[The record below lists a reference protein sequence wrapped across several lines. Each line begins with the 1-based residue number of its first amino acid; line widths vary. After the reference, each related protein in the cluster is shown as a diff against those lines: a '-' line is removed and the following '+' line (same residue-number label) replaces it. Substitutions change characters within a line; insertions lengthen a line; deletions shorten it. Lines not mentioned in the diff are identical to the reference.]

1 MAFFTWNE
9 SYSLKIA
16 KIDEQHKKLF
26 KIISDFYY
34 KLRDD
39 DKQAYVALFTSLID
53 YTKYHFRMEEALF
66 AKYDY
71 PDSEEH
77 LEEHRK
83 FHDKVVYV
91 KDRHDHGGI
100 VIPTEITSYLRDWLM
115 AHING
120 SDKKYAEYFSEQG
133 IEVE

>member
-9 SYSLKIA
+9 SYSLKIDT
-16 KIDEQHKKLF
+16 IDEQHKKLF
-26 KIISDFYY
+26 EIISDFYY
-34 KLRDD
+34 KLRED

-53 YTKYHFRMEEALF
+53 YTKYHFKTEEALF

-71 PDSEEH
+71 PGTEDH

-83 FHDKVVYV
+83 FHDKVAYV
-91 KDRHDHGGI
+91 KDKYEHGGI

-120 SDKKYAEYFSEQG
+120 SDKKYAKYFSEQG
-133 IEVE
+133 IEV